1 MGFDALALQLLN
13 GLSHAT
19 TLFLMASGLT
29 LIFGVTRIVNF
40 AHGSFFMLGAL
51 WSAHALTHGWPALA
65 ESAWGYGAVILMGA
79 CLAALLG
86 ALTEVLLLKRMR
98 YAPQLYQLVATFGL
112 TLALH
117 DAMRWY
123 FGPEEVFAP
132 RFPGLKGAIALGES
146 YFPTWQLFTLA
157 LGPLVWLGLHLLLT
171 RTLWGQRVKAATQDR
186 EMLDALGVN
195 PAPLMLGVVMLGCG
209 LAGLAGAL
217 QLPREPANL
226 QMDVNV
232 VVETFVVVVTGGLGS
247 IGGAF
252 AAAMLIGV
260 IHALGLSFFPQA
272 TLVLVFLTMAVVL
285 VWRPQGLAGSAV
297 HAEQRETVPVFSL
310 WPFGHAGRAVFV
322 ATLVALSVMAWGQG
336 DYGRSLAEDVM
347 VMMLFGLSLQWMM
360 ALGGLVSFGHAAFF
374 ALGAY
379 GTALAHLQA
388 GAGLALALAA
398 GMALALLVALVFGA
412 LVVRSSGV
420 YLAML
425 SLALAQMVWAGATQ
439 WVTLTGG
446 DNGLI
451 GLRLIDPVQRPVWDA
466 LLVAGVLLALAG
478 MARVA
483 ASGRGAA
490 LQALRDAPL
499 RAAASGL
506 PVPALRYQVFVGSA
520 TLAGLAGGLWAAFKG
535 AVFPSVAS
543 VATSVD
549 ALLVILL
556 GGVHQLWGAA
566 VGSALLV
573 WGGAELGQGL
583 DYWRGVLGLVIMAVM
598 VLAPSGVLGGLQRG
612 LARWG
617 QAKGRGSNPASPLSP
632 PSLVSSLKAAGSAG
646 SASTATP
653 WPQAALQ
660 VRGLAKHF
668 GGVRALD
675 GVDFEVLSGQCVALI
690 GPNGAGKSTCFA
702 CLAGQHM
709 PTAGQV
715 FWQGQSLL
723 GQTPAKRQRLGV
735 ARTFQ
740 VAQTFEALTV
750 LQNIQL
756 VLRHSAPLAW
766 WDRLSQRQPE
776 RALQLASQV
785 GLQSVVDASVA
796 DLPYGAKKRLE
807 LAMALAGLPDAGPA
821 LLLLDEPAAG
831 LALAERA
838 DMMAL
843 VRQVAAQGVTVL
855 YTEHNMDAVF
865 GVADRVLV
873 LMQGRLV
880 ADGTPE
886 AVAQNPQVRER
897 YLGLDFDMK
906 DLQHAGS

>member
-1 MGFDALALQLLN
+1 MGIDALALQLLN

-51 WSAHALTHGWPALA
+51 WSAHAVTQWYPAMA
-65 ESAWGYGAVILMGA
+65 DTAWGYGAVMLMGA
-79 CLAALLG
+79 AVAALLG
-86 ALTEVLLLKRMR
+86 ALTEVLLLRRMR
-98 YAPQLYQLVATFGL
+98 HAPQLYQLVATFGL

-146 YFPTWQLFTLA
+146 FFPTWQLFTLA

-217 QLPREPANL
+217 QLPREPAHL

-252 AAAMLIGV
+252 AAAVLIGV

-285 VWRPQGLAGSAV
+285 VWRPQGLAGSA
-297 HAEQRETVPVFSL
+297 AQLEPRESVPVFAL
-310 WPFGHAGRAVFV
+310 WPVAGWGRALMVSVFV
-322 ATLVALSVMAWGQG
+322 GLTLLAWGQG

-379 GTALAHLQA
+379 GAALSHLHW
-388 GAGLALALAA
+388 GVGFLGALAL
-398 GMALALLVALVFGA
+398 GMALALAVALVFGA

-425 SLALAQMVWAGATQ
+425 SLALAQVIWAGATQ
-439 WVTLTGG
+439 WVALTGG

-451 GLRLIDPVQRPVWDA
+451 GLRLVTHESRVVWDA
-466 LLVAGVLLALAG
+466 VLCAFMLLALAG
-478 MARVA
+478 MARVVG
-483 ASGRGAA
+483 SSRGAA

-499 RAAASGL
+499 RASASGL
-506 PVPALRYQVFVGSA
+506 PVQALRYQVFVGSA

-543 VATSVD
+543 VAMSVD
-549 ALLVILL
+549 ALLVNLL
-556 GGVHQLWGAA
+556 GGVHQLWGSA

-573 WGGAELGQGL
+573 WGGAELGQGMA
-583 DYWRGVLGLVIMAVM
+583 YWRGVLGVVIMLVM
-598 VLAPSGVLGGLQRG
+598 VWAPSGVLGG
-612 LARWG
+612 
-617 QAKGRGSNPASPLSP
+617 
-632 PSLVSSLKAAGSAG
+632 V
-646 SASTATP
+646 
-653 WPQAALQ
+653 
-660 VRGLAKHF
+660 
-668 GGVRALD
+668 
-675 GVDFEVLSGQCVALI
+675 
-690 GPNGAGKSTCFA
+690 
-702 CLAGQHM
+702 
-709 PTAGQV
+709 
-715 FWQGQSLL
+715 
-723 GQTPAKRQRLGV
+723 
-735 ARTFQ
+735 
-740 VAQTFEALTV
+740 
-750 LQNIQL
+750 
-756 VLRHSAPLAW
+756 
-766 WDRLSQRQPE
+766 
-776 RALQLASQV
+776 QV
-785 GLQSVVDASVA
+785 GLS
-796 DLPYGAKKRLE
+796 RLW
-807 LAMALAGLPDAGPA
+807 PP
-821 LLLLDEPAAG
+821 
-831 LALAERA
+831 
-838 DMMAL
+838 
-843 VRQVAAQGVTVL
+843 
-855 YTEHNMDAVF
+855 
-865 GVADRVLV
+865 
-873 LMQGRLV
+873 QGRS
-880 ADGTPE
+880 A
-886 AVAQNPQVRER
+886 
-897 YLGLDFDMK
+897 
-906 DLQHAGS
+906 

>member
-1 MGFDALALQLLN
+1 LGFEALALQLLN

-51 WSAHALTHGWPALA
+51 WAAHAVTHWWPEWA
-65 ESAWGYGAVILMGA
+65 ESAWTYALAMLLGAA
-79 CLAALLG
+79 LAALLG
-86 ALTEVLLLKRMR
+86 ALTELLLLRRMR
-98 YAPQLYQLVATFGL
+98 HAPQLYQLVATFGL

-123 FGPEEVFAP
+123 FGPQEVFAP
-132 RFPGLKGAIALGES
+132 RFPGLKGAIQLGES
-146 YFPTWQLFTLA
+146 FFPTWQLFTLV

-186 EMLDALGVN
+186 DMLNALGVN

-217 QLPREPANL
+217 QLPREPAHL

-252 AAAMLIGV
+252 AAAVLIGL
-260 IHALGLSFFPQA
+260 IHAFGLSFFPQA

-297 HAEQRETVPVFSL
+297 HAEQRESVPVFAL
-310 WPFGHAGRAVFV
+310 WPVSGGGQGVFALAFV
-322 ATLVALSVMAWGQG
+322 GLTLLAWGQG

-379 GTALAHLQA
+379 GTALSHLHW
-388 GAGLALALAA
+388 GAGLFAALAA
-398 GMALALLVALVFGA
+398 GMALALTVALAFGA

-425 SLALAQMVWAGATQ
+425 SLALAQMIWAGATQ
-439 WVTLTGG
+439 WVGLTGG

-451 GLRLIDPVQRPVWDA
+451 GVRLIAPESRALADA
-466 LLVAGVLLALAG
+466 VLCGFMLLAILA
-478 MARVA
+478 MARVVR
-483 ASGRGAA
+483 SSRGAA

-506 PVPALRYQVFVGSA
+506 PVQALRYQVFVGSA

-543 VATSVD
+543 VAMSVD

-556 GGVHQLWGAA
+556 GGVHQLWGSA

-573 WGGAELGQGL
+573 WGGAELGRGL
-583 DYWRGVLGLVIMAVM
+583 EYWRGILGLVIMGVM
-598 VLAPSGVLGGLQRG
+598 VLAPSGVLG
-612 LARWG
+612 
-617 QAKGRGSNPASPLSP
+617 
-632 PSLVSSLKAAGSAG
+632 
-646 SASTATP
+646 
-653 WPQAALQ
+653 
-660 VRGLAKHF
+660 
-668 GGVRALD
+668 
-675 GVDFEVLSGQCVALI
+675 
-690 GPNGAGKSTCFA
+690 
-702 CLAGQHM
+702 
-709 PTAGQV
+709 
-715 FWQGQSLL
+715 
-723 GQTPAKRQRLGV
+723 
-735 ARTFQ
+735 
-740 VAQTFEALTV
+740 
-750 LQNIQL
+750 
-756 VLRHSAPLAW
+756 
-766 WDRLSQRQPE
+766 
-776 RALQLASQV
+776 
-785 GLQSVVDASVA
+785 SVQQW
-796 DLPYGAKKRLE
+796 
-807 LAMALAGLPDAGPA
+807 
-821 LLLLDEPAAG
+821 
-831 LALAERA
+831 LALRTA
-838 DMMAL
+838 
-843 VRQVAAQGVTVL
+843 RQS
-855 YTEHNMDAVF
+855 MSS
-865 GVADRVLV
+865 
-873 LMQGRLV
+873 
-880 ADGTPE
+880 TPQE
-886 AVAQNPQVRER
+886 GHV
-897 YLGLDFDMK
+897 
-906 DLQHAGS
+906 

>member
-1 MGFDALALQLLN
+1 LGFEALALQLLN

-51 WSAHALTHGWPALA
+51 WSAHAVTNWWPMMADT
-65 ESAWGYGAVILMGA
+65 AWGYGAVILMGA
-79 CLAALLG
+79 CVAALLG
-86 ALTEVLLLKRMR
+86 AVTEVLLLKRMR
-98 YAPQLYQLVATFGL
+98 HAPQLYQLVATFGL

-132 RFPGLKGAIALGES
+132 RFPGLKGAIQLGES

-186 EMLDALGVN
+186 EMLAALGVN

-217 QLPREPANL
+217 QLPREPAHL

-252 AAAMLIGV
+252 VAAVLIGV

-285 VWRPQGLAGSAV
+285 VWRPQGLAGSAA
-297 HAEQRETVPVFSL
+297 HAEQRESVPVFAL
-310 WPFGHAGRAVFV
+310 WPVAAWGRALFV
-322 ATLVALSVMAWGQG
+322 ATFVGLTLLAWGQG

-379 GTALAHLQA
+379 GAALSHLHW
-388 GAGLALALAA
+388 GAGLAAALAA
-398 GMALALLVALVFGA
+398 GMALALAVALAFGA

-425 SLALAQMVWAGATQ
+425 SLALAQMIWAGATQ
-439 WVTLTGG
+439 WVGLTGG

-451 GLRLIDPVQRPVWDA
+451 GLRLITPESRNLWDA
-466 LLVAGVLLALAG
+466 ALCGFMLLALAG

-483 ASGRGAA
+483 RSSRGAA
-490 LQALRDAPL
+490 LQAVRDAPL
-499 RAAASGL
+499 RAAASGF
-506 PVPALRYQVFVGSA
+506 PVQALRYQVFVGSA

-543 VATSVD
+543 VAMSVD

-556 GGVHQLWGAA
+556 GGVHQLWGSA

-583 DYWRGVLGLVIMAVM
+583 DYWRGVLGLVIMLVM
-598 VLAPSGVLGGLQRG
+598 VLAPSGVLGGLQML
-612 LARWG
+612 LARF
-617 QAKGRGSNPASPLSP
+617 ASKRGRA
-632 PSLVSSLKAAGSAG
+632 
-646 SASTATP
+646 
-653 WPQAALQ
+653 
-660 VRGLAKHF
+660 
-668 GGVRALD
+668 
-675 GVDFEVLSGQCVALI
+675 
-690 GPNGAGKSTCFA
+690 
-702 CLAGQHM
+702 
-709 PTAGQV
+709 
-715 FWQGQSLL
+715 
-723 GQTPAKRQRLGV
+723 
-735 ARTFQ
+735 
-740 VAQTFEALTV
+740 
-750 LQNIQL
+750 
-756 VLRHSAPLAW
+756 
-766 WDRLSQRQPE
+766 
-776 RALQLASQV
+776 
-785 GLQSVVDASVA
+785 
-796 DLPYGAKKRLE
+796 
-807 LAMALAGLPDAGPA
+807 
-821 LLLLDEPAAG
+821 
-831 LALAERA
+831 
-838 DMMAL
+838 
-843 VRQVAAQGVTVL
+843 
-855 YTEHNMDAVF
+855 
-865 GVADRVLV
+865 
-873 LMQGRLV
+873 
-880 ADGTPE
+880 
-886 AVAQNPQVRER
+886 
-897 YLGLDFDMK
+897 
-906 DLQHAGS
+906 